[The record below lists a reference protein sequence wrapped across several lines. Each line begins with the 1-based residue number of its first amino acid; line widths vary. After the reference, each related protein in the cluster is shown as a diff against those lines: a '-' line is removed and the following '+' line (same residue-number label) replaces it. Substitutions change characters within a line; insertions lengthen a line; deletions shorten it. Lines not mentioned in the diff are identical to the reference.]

1 MKNYLSVPFFQNQ
14 CGVIPGTSLG
24 TNSWNFSSKVYE
36 VLESLPFLTEVNNLL
51 NCLQSMEYFMDN
63 TFFSADCDITNQ
75 ALIVGFRFPCL
86 NHYLSYIPKRT
97 KRMDKE
103 FESWLK

>member
-1 MKNYLSVPFFQNQ
+1 
-14 CGVIPGTSLG
+14 
-24 TNSWNFSSKVYE
+24 
-36 VLESLPFLTEVNNLL
+36 
-51 NCLQSMEYFMDN
+51 MDN

-86 NHYLSYIPKRT
+86 NHYLSHIPKRT